1 MKFWAWIG
9 LAAIGAIA
17 LAVVGYVLSSHL
29 VEFLDVR
36 HQVDYRV
43 GAALPIRVAWQP
55 QDGWRL
61 LLVVWTLVVWLAVCG
76 WKAAQAAGAASVRPA
91 AIIGAMLIIGFV
103 LSLFPFTFSGDPY
116 SYIIWG
122 RLFALHGINP
132 YLLFHPLDA
141 RGDDLLARCLAFY
154 GNPPPPDDHGPLW
167 TLIAGMFA
175 RLESSVGLGAQ
186 FWTFRISALAAM
198 AVAVGGIAYRFRK
211 LRESERAGRIAK
223 FALHPLVLYE
233 SAVGG
238 HDDTFMVALFVWA
251 LAVVDE
257 YPLVAGLLLGAAI
270 GVKYV
275 AVLVLPFVLIRAAS
289 HSRLAPV
296 LAAATA
302 AIVVILCFKPFWV
315 GAPTIYALIGHGGVL
330 AMSLTWLVSA
340 PFFAAGIA
348 DQPAFGGAVSLPFFG
363 QAVWPRLIQS
373 AFVLGFLGVAAY
385 SIMRYAVERRAGL
398 IWRTL
403 TAFLWASPILHPWY
417 LLWLSPAIASTGRWA
432 VFAWW
437 FCLLITLRYV
447 LDAAGAP
454 FAIQAVMTVALL
466 GVPIALALLAGRLVR
481 SGAPA
486 DIQEVDL

>member
-1 MKFWAWIG
+1 MKFWGWIG
-9 LAAIGAIA
+9 LAVAGAIV
-17 LAVVGYVLSSHL
+17 LAVAGYFLSSHL

-36 HQVDYRV
+36 HHVDYRV
-43 GAALPIRVAWQP
+43 GATLPIRVAWQP
-55 QDGWRL
+55 EDGWKL
-61 LLVVWTLVVWLAVCG
+61 LLVVWALVAWLAVCG
-76 WKAAQAAGAASVRPA
+76 WNASRAASAASMRPA
-91 AIIGAMLIIGFV
+91 PVIAGMLCIGVV
-103 LSLFPFTFSGDPY
+103 LTLFPFTFSGDPY

-132 YLLFHPLDA
+132 YLLTSPLSPL
-141 RGDDLLARCLAFY
+141 GDDLLARCLAFY

-167 TLIAGMFA
+167 TLMAGAFA
-175 RLESSVGLGAQ
+175 RLESGASLGLQ
-186 FWTFRISALAAM
+186 FWTFRLASLLAM
-198 AVAVGGIAYRFRK
+198 AAAVGGIAHLLRK
-211 LRESERAGRIAK
+211 ASDAERAGRIAK

-238 HDDTFMVALFVWA
+238 HDDAFMVALFVWA

-275 AVLVLPFVLIRAAS
+275 AVLVLPFVLVRASA

-296 LAAATA
+296 LAAAIA
-302 AIVVILCFKPFWV
+302 AIVVVLCFKPFWI
-315 GAPTIYALIGHGGVL
+315 GAPTLYALIGHGGVL
-330 AMSLTWLVSA
+330 AMSLTWLLSA

-363 QAVWPRLIQS
+363 QAAWPRLIQA

-385 SIMRYAVERRAGL
+385 SIVRYAVDRLSGD

-417 LLWLSPAIASTGRWA
+417 LLWLSPATSSRGRWG

-437 FCLLITLRYV
+437 FCLLGMLRYV
-447 LDAAGAP
+447 LDATGAA
-454 FAIQAVMTVALL
+454 FAIQAVLTLALL
-466 GVPIALALLAGRLVR
+466 GVPIVLALREGRLVR
-481 SGAPA
+481 SGGLA
-486 DIQEVDL
+486 DIQE